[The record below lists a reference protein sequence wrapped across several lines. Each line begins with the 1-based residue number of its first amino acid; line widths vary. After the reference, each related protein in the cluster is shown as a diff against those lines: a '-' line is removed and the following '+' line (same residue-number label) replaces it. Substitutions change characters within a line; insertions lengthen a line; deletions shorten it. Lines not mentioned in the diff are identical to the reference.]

1 MLDRTKEKWPPPYK
15 EKMLWRCQ
23 QLPKLKNN
31 PLLLAQANAF
41 YKNHPEGCYYFIR
54 DWGVIHEPRD
64 AFSADAPALI
74 PFLPFKRQREFI
86 QFIISCLRDQE
97 RGLCEKSRDMGVTWC
112 CVWISIWLWIY
123 WEGASIGW
131 GSQDAKD
138 VDLLGDPSSIFEKIR
153 IGINNLPAVF
163 WPEDFSP
170 KNHMLFMRVINPSN
184 SSSIIGGVGD
194 NIGRGGRTLV
204 TFKDE
209 SNHYEHDEKIE
220 AALSQNCNVQI
231 DMSSVYGTAKLF
243 HRRRES
249 GVEWYPGANLAR
261 GRTRVFVFDW
271 HDHPGKSQEWY
282 DLLRAEHERTG
293 TLHILA
299 QEVDRD
305 YSAAVEGVII
315 PAIWVEASIDAHRL
329 LEFEDSGRYGAALDL
344 AGEGGDT
351 NALTTRRGVILK
363 TAEEWGANDSR
374 HTMGRVLAT
383 CRPICPLELQYD
395 FGGGWGESFKNEFN
409 RLKEDSLLPNGFV
422 AVPWNAGGEVIDK
435 DKPIIPGDK
444 NSPLNGD
451 YYHNFKAQATWALRR
466 RFERTY
472 HAVQAFKNNDTSYT
486 FDEDDLISIPS
497 TLPLIYKIKKELS
510 QPVMTQ
516 SSRLRLM
523 VDKKPDGT
531 PSPNLFDSI
540 VMNFFPV
547 KSKKPL
553 YFSPEVMM
561 KARMS
566 GTRRW

>member
-1 MLDRTKEKWPPPYK
+1 MLERTKESWPIDYAA
-15 EKMLWRCQ
+15 EARRRF
-23 QLPKLKNN
+23 KLINKLRKD
-31 PLLLAQANAF
+31 PRLFIAAW
-41 YKNHPEGCYYFIR
+41 NHYRTHPIDFIN
-54 DWGVIHEPRD
+54 DWGIIHEPRD
-64 AFSADAPALI
+64 VFVAEATPLI
-74 PFLPFKRQREFI
+74 PFRLFKRQREMVE
-86 QFIISCLRDQE
+86 FIICALEDQQ
-97 RGLCEKSRDMGVTWC
+97 RALIEKSRDMGATWIC
-112 CVWISIWLWIY
+112 CWLSIWLWLFY
-123 WEGASIGW
+123 PGSSIGW
-131 GSQDAKD
+131 GSQDADD
-138 VDLLGDPSSIFEKIR
+138 VDKIGNPSSIFQKMR
-153 IGINNLPAVF
+153 IGIRNIPHDF
-163 WPEDFSP
+163 WPEGFSDV
-170 KNHMLFMRVINPSN
+170 KHMLEKRIINPANGSV
-184 SSSIIGGVGD
+184 IIGGVGD
-194 NIGRGGRTLV
+194 RIGRGERTLIY
-204 TFKDE
+204 FKDE
-209 SNHYEHDEKIE
+209 SSWYEHADDIE
-220 AALSQNCNVQI
+220 ASLSSTCRVQV
-231 DMSSVYGTAKLF
+231 DMSSVHGTNTLF
-243 HRRRES
+243 HRSRETGIDWS
-249 GVEWYPGANLAR
+249 PGER
-261 GRTRVFVFDW
+261 IPKGRTGVFVFDW
-271 HDHPGKSQEWY
+271 RDHPGRSPEWY
-282 DLLRAEHERTG
+282 ELLRAEHERKG

-299 QEVDRD
+299 QEIDRN
-305 YSAAVEGVII
+305 YAASVEGVII
-315 PAIWVEASIDAHRL
+315 PAIWVEASIDAHLL

-374 HTMGRVLAT
+374 GTMGRVLAT
-383 CRPICPLELQYD
+383 CGSICPIELQYD
-395 FGGGWGESFKNEFN
+395 YGGGWGESFKTEFN
-409 RLKEDSLLPNGFV
+409 RLMKEELLPHGFL
-422 AVPWNAGGEVIDK
+422 AVSWDGGGAVVDK
-435 DKPIIPGDK
+435 DKPIIAGDR

-466 RFERTY
+466 RLERTY

-566 GTRRW
+566 GMRRF